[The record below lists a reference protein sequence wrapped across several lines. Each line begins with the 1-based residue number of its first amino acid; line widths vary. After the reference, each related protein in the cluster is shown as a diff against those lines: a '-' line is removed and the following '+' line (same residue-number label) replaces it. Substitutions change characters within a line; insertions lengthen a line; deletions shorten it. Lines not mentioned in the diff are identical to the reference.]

1 MADASATFALL
12 ALALLV
18 AVNSAQGQYD
28 DEFPEEKRRIASLA
42 RNGDLPSFGDVDM
55 KRFAHPLSWR
65 RQEEEKRVVHPMS
78 HQRIRERLLEEE
90 KRFSHPVTS
99 SWNDARDAEEDA
111 ERKLIAE
118 LLDEEIEKRMGVA
131 TLARSGSLP
140 GKRNIAAMARDGYL
154 TQHTR
159 NSQDGSDD
167 ADVEDEPVEIDE
179 IAKRNVAAL
188 ARNFQMPFG
197 GKRNVAARARQMS
210 RYAAVKRNIAT
221 LLRSRVGGKRQP
233 YAFARLSGIRDD
245 VEEEQTEQEKR
256 NIQAILRTMRPPGN
270 TLRNRFARSFP
281 PMLAALMA
289 RGQKDDSKRHLG
301 SVLATTGRR
310 KRSALHDPMEL
321 TTGGAEYPVLSYEYE
336 YEEVPQIH
344 EDKRFLG
351 RIPHMGRT
359 TSGRSSGGQ
368 TAPSRRRPREA

>member
-256 NIQAILRTMRPPGN
+256 NIQAILRTMRPPG
-270 TLRNRFARSFP
+270 
-281 PMLAALMA
+281 
-289 RGQKDDSKRHLG
+289 QKDDSKRHLG

-344 EDKRFLG
+344 EDKRFLDVDQ
-351 RIPHMGRT
+351 
-359 TSGRSSGGQ
+359 SGEVSSSENPMQKRNIASLARLGWLP
-368 TAPSRRRPREA
+368 APLRY